1 MFPSMFHNLH
11 SSAIKKYLFELL
23 RNRYEKNEKFIDRI
37 SSTITTKEDYE
48 DLGRLM
54 ADVFEAGFMKA
65 YNEYKDQL
73 AGMGLQVRIVADE
86 KQGGESKRIFNQP
99 EKSG

>member
-1 MFPSMFHNLH
+1 MFPMFQNLH

-23 RNRYEKNEKFIDRI
+23 KNRYEKNERFIDRI

-73 AGMGLQVRIVADE
+73 ASMGLQVRIIAEE
-86 KQGGESKRIFNQP
+86 KQNKQAKKIFDQP

>member
-1 MFPSMFHNLH
+1 MFQNVH

-23 RNRYEKNEKFIDRI
+23 KGRYEKNERFIDRI

-48 DLGRLM
+48 SLGGLM

-65 YNEYKDQL
+65 YNEYKEQL
-73 AGMGLQVRIVADE
+73 AAMGMQVRIVPE
-86 KQGGESKRIFNQP
+86 ERPSGESKSIFNHS